1 MLETLRKQV
10 YAANMELPARGLVTY
25 TWGNVSGIDR
35 ATGLVLIKPSGVPY
49 EELTPANL
57 VVVNLENG
65 AVVEGELR
73 PSSDVATHLELYRQ
87 LPKLGGVVH
96 THSTWATIFA
106 QAGLEIPALGTTHA
120 DYFYGPV
127 PCTRPLTEQEVAEN
141 YELNTGKVICETL
154 HNLDAAKKLAA
165 AKSASAKNLAAA
177 KVAAPTPAAFYEFV
191 PAILV
196 AGHGPFTWGQD
207 AAEAVYHAVVLEAVA
222 QMAYHTLQ
230 LNPEAALPQYVLE
243 KHFERKHGPHA
254 YYGQKK

>member
-35 ATGLVLIKPSGVPY
+35 ATGLVVIKPSGVPY

-57 VVVNLENG
+57 VIVNLENG
-65 AVVEGELR
+65 ATVEGNLR
-73 PSSDVATHLELYRQ
+73 PSSDVDTHLELYRQ

-106 QAGLEIPALGTTHA
+106 QAGKTIPALGTTHA

-141 YELNTGKVICETL
+141 YELNTGKVICE
-154 HNLDAAKKLAA
+154 NVK
-165 AKSASAKNLAAA
+165 
-177 KVAAPTPAAFYEFV
+177 EFV

-196 AGHGPFTWGQD
+196 TGHGPFTWGKD

-222 QMAYHTLQ
+222 RMAFHTLQ
-230 LNPEAALPQYVLE
+230 LNPEAALPEYVLD
-243 KHFERKHGPHA
+243 KHFARKHGPHA

>member
-35 ATGLVLIKPSGVPY
+35 ATGLVVIKPSGVPY

-57 VVVNLENG
+57 VIVNLENG
-65 AVVEGELR
+65 ATVEGNLR
-73 PSSDVATHLELYRQ
+73 PSSDVDTHLELYRQ

-106 QAGLEIPALGTTHA
+106 QAGKTIPALGTTHA

-127 PCTRPLTEQEVAEN
+127 PCRRPLTEQEVAEN
-141 YELNTGKVICETL
+141 YELNTGKVICE
-154 HNLDAAKKLAA
+154 NVK
-165 AKSASAKNLAAA
+165 
-177 KVAAPTPAAFYEFV
+177 EFV

-196 AGHGPFTWGQD
+196 AGHGPFTWGKD

-222 QMAYHTLQ
+222 RMAFHTLQ
-230 LNPEAALPQYVLE
+230 LNPEAALPEYVLD
-243 KHFERKHGPHA
+243 KHFARKHGPHA

>member
-35 ATGLVLIKPSGVPY
+35 ATGLVVIKPSGVPY

-57 VVVNLENG
+57 VVVRLADG
-65 AVVEGELR
+65 QVVEGNLR
-73 PSSDVATHLELYRQ
+73 PSSDVDTHLELYRQ

-106 QAGLEIPALGTTHA
+106 QAGKTIPALGTTHA

-141 YELNTGKVICETL
+141 YELNTGKVICE
-154 HNLDAAKKLAA
+154 NVK
-165 AKSASAKNLAAA
+165 
-177 KVAAPTPAAFYEFV
+177 EFV

-196 AGHGPFTWGQD
+196 AGHGPFTWGKD

-222 QMAYHTLQ
+222 RMAFHTLQ
-230 LNPEAALPQYVLE
+230 LNPEAALPDYVLD
-243 KHFERKHGPHA
+243 KHFARKHGPHA
-254 YYGQKK
+254 YYGQKKSLTGAARRKQDDPPA